1 MGREITFSLGC
12 GIFEMIL
19 KNSSG
24 NIEQPLGYC
33 SHQHIH
39 KAVGLDETK
48 EKSLRRKRA

>member
-1 MGREITFSLGC
+1 MGQFWGGDQYNWGGKFSLGC

-24 NIEQPLGYC
+24 NIEQPVGYC

-39 KAVGLDETK
+39 N
-48 EKSLRRKRA
+48 